1 MILEV
6 NLINFPAHLLS
17 PPALPALPLSWS
29 GSDLVFPDDDQ
40 SPVRLRSNKEKP
52 KLNIFMK
59 GEEQRQKVRK
69 NTLKVM
75 NNLSSLRL

>member
-29 GSDLVFPDDDQ
+29 GSDLVFPDDQ
-40 SPVRLRSNKEKP
+40 SPVRLRPNKEKP

-59 GEEQRQKVRK
+59 GEEQRQKVLK